1 MHPDDLKTLS
11 AQRICSNCV
20 AETFLSALIKKDGSP
35 EHCAYCGEEAARTL
49 DIGQMADAVETAFND
64 HMVRTGTEPP
74 ESERALYADRE
85 LNLSWYREGQETA
98 QAIEDTACIPSAAAR
113 DIQAILEDRH
123 DDIEMAQMGAET
135 EFAADAC
142 YEEKKT
148 DAGEWLWAWSSFEH
162 KLQTEARF
170 FNKEGS
176 ALLARVFGAIDQLRT
191 KPRHPAIVLSGPE
204 HRINHLFRAR
214 VFQSDAKLEEALCR
228 PDVHIGAPPARLSN
242 AGRMNAKGI
251 SVFYGATNSASA
263 LAEVRPPVGSKVA
276 VAKFEIIRPLRLLD
290 LTALDHARDGGSIF
304 DPTLKDRLE
313 RVAFLQ
319 TLSERLTRPVMPD
332 DEAFDYLITQA
343 IADFLATQNEPRL
356 DGIIFASVQ
365 SRKGRNVVLF
375 HSAALVAP
383 MEFPPG
389 TKISSRSLD
398 YDGDRSSPEYR
409 IWEETPP
416 APGLRERDANDPFA
430 FVPWTPYNA
439 TEAGRVPTLQID
451 PSSVTVHHIESVQ
464 VRSTAFEVRRVRH
477 PRFVQPHQTAPI
489 STSDLTKL
497 QDLL

>member
-1 MHPDDLKTLS
+1 M
-11 AQRICSNCV
+11 
-20 AETFLSALIKKDGSP
+20 
-35 EHCAYCGEEAARTL
+35 GE
-49 DIGQMADAVETAFND
+49 
-64 HMVRTGTEPP
+64 
-74 ESERALYADRE
+74 
-85 LNLSWYREGQETA
+85 
-98 QAIEDTACIPSAAAR
+98 
-113 DIQAILEDRH
+113 
-123 DDIEMAQMGAET
+123 ET

-148 DAGEWLWAWSSFEH
+148 DAREWHWAWSSFEQA
-162 KLQTEARF
+162 LRTEARF
-170 FNKEGS
+170 FNREGS
-176 ALLARVFGAIDQLRT
+176 ALLARVFGDIDHLRT
-191 KPRHPAIVLSGPE
+191 KPRKPVIVFSGPQ

-228 PDVHIGAPPARLSN
+228 PDLHIGSPPARLSN

-251 SVFYGATNSASA
+251 SVFYGATNRGSA

-356 DGIIFASVQ
+356 DGIIFASAQ

-375 HSAALVAP
+375 HAAALVAS
-383 MEFPPG
+383 MEFPHG
-389 TKISSRSLD
+389 TKISSSSVEYED
-398 YDGDRSSPEYR
+398 DRSSPDYR
-409 IWEETPP
+409 VWEETLP
-416 APGLRERDANDPFA
+416 APELQESDANDAFA
-430 FVPWTPYNA
+430 FVPWTPYSS
-439 TEAGRVPTLQID
+439 TEEGREPTLRID
-451 PSSVTVHHIESVQ
+451 PSSVEVHHIESVQ
-464 VRSTAFEVRRVRH
+464 VRSTAFSVRRVRH
-477 PRFVQPHQTAPI
+477 PQFVQPYQTAPV
-489 STSDLTKL
+489 STSDPTKL
-497 QDLL
+497 QDSL